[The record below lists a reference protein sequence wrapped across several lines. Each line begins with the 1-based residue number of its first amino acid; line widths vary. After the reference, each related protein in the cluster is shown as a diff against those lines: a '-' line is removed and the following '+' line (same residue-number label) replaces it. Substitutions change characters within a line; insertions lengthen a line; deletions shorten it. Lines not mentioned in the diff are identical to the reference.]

1 MFIGVDT
8 HKDTLAACR
17 VGGNGQ
23 QVDEGT
29 FRNNE
34 LGHAELLEWARQAES
49 PVRVGI
55 EGAANFG
62 AGLAQVLYA
71 HNIDVREVPC
81 KLTGRERQRLRRPG
95 KSDPSDALAIARVV
109 AREQD
114 LPPARRSGA
123 HEDLKVLVDA
133 RDELVVQRTAESNRL
148 HADLA
153 ILAPGQH
160 DQPLVDSAGIT
171 AAVRVLRGRVE
182 VRAQIARRRVARLR
196 RLDREIVELTEQIKH
211 AVSATGT
218 TLTSIV
224 GVGALTAARLL
235 GEVGDIRRYPSA
247 NHFAAGNGTAPIP
260 VCSGRTDRHRL
271 NRGGN
276 RRLNRAVHT
285 AARTQAQW
293 DPRAKDYMD
302 RKRAEGKTRAE
313 ALRCLKRRL
322 SDVLYRTM
330 TNDAK
335 STACPPP
342 A

>member
-8 HKDTLAACR
+8 HKDTLAACC
-17 VGGNGQ
+17 VNGNGQ
-23 QVDEGT
+23 QLEEGT
-29 FRNNE
+29 FRNDPA
-34 LGHAELLEWARQAES
+34 GHAELLEWAGRPGR

-62 AGLAQVLYA
+62 AGLARWLYA
-71 HNIDVREVPC
+71 HDVDVREVPC

-95 KSDPSDALAIARVV
+95 KSDPSDALAIARIV
-109 AREQD
+109 ARDDD
-114 LPPARRSGA
+114 LPPARRTGP

-133 RDELVVQRTAESNRL
+133 RDELVVHRTAESNRL

-153 ILAPGQH
+153 ILAPGAHAQA
-160 DQPLVDSAGIT
+160 LVDSAGIT
-171 AAVRVLRGRVE
+171 AAARVLRGRVE
-182 VRAQIARRRVARLR
+182 VRAQIARRRVTRLR
-196 RLDREIVELTEQIKH
+196 SLDREIDQLTQQIKD
-211 AVSATGT
+211 AVTATGT

-224 GVGALTAARLL
+224 GVGPLTAARLL
-235 GEVGDIRRYPSA
+235 GEVGDIHRYPTA
-247 NHFAAGNGTAPIP
+247 HHFAAGNGTAPIP

-293 DPRAKDYMD
+293 DPRAREYMNK
-302 RKRAEGKTRAE
+302 KRAEGKTRAE

-322 SDVLYRTM
+322 SDVIYRTM
-330 TNDAK
+330 TKDLQ
-335 STACPPP
+335 P
-342 A
+342 ALSAAPA